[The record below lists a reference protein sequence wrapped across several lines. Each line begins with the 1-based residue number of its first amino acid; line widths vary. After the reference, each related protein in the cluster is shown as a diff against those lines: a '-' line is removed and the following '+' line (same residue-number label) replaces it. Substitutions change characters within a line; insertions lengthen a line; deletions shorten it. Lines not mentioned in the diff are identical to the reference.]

1 MNTVT
6 RTADPSAGTPGVRF
20 ATQAR
25 PGSPEEGS
33 LQRIQEALSGDAAS
47 PPGATN
53 LAHLELNTVQ
63 VIDGT
68 SYPIITLWVPEA
80 QESEAVAALEA
91 EGFDIEGGGV
101 DDPAGDIA
109 PR

>member
-6 RTADPSAGTPGVRF
+6 RTADPSAGTPGISF

-33 LQRIQEALSGDAAS
+33 LQRIQAALSGGADS
-47 PPGATN
+47 PPGTTN
-53 LAHLELNTVQ
+53 TAHLALNTVQ
-63 VIDGT
+63 VVDGT

-80 QESEAVAALEA
+80 QESEAVAALET
-91 EGFDIEGGGV
+91 EGFDIEGGEN
-101 DDPAGDIA
+101 DPAGDIA

>member
-6 RTADPSAGTPGVRF
+6 RTADTSTGTPGVSF

-33 LQRIQEALSGDAAS
+33 LQRIQAALSGGADS

-53 LAHLELNTVQ
+53 TAHLALNTVR
-63 VIDGT
+63 VIDGS
-68 SYPIITLWVPEA
+68 SYSIITLWVPEA
-80 QESEAVAALEA
+80 QESEAVAALQA
-91 EGFDIEGGGV
+91 EGFDIE
-101 DDPAGDIA
+101 
-109 PR
+109 